1 MPRKEVRPPPPP
13 PDDDLPVRTSG
24 AGPWTLEKLEI
35 VWRYLLAFA
44 NACQRAP
51 AFHFVDGFSSL
62 GVNLIGSKRVSGSPL
77 LALEAEPVFS
87 SCLLMDLDEE
97 TVDVLR
103 QRTAKYGDRAKV
115 RQGDCNVDLVPA
127 MGEVLGAWDPGL
139 VLLDP
144 EGTELAWSTV
154 EAVARFKTKKTKLE
168 QLILLATHTGFL
180 RMLAK
185 DGTVQDWAAEKM
197 THMYGNE
204 KWRDIHQARALGRI
218 STDTATGDYVR
229 LYGNGLRELGYTY
242 VLDREIRDR
251 GFDGRLRYFLIFA
264 SEHDLGFKI
273 MNHIFNTV
281 TSGGPDPQMSL
292 FTPERRSRIEGG

>member
-1 MPRKEVRPPPPP
+1 VPRKKVPPPPP
-13 PDDDLPVRTSG
+13 APVDELPVRTSG

-35 VWRYLLAFA
+35 VWRYLLAFS
-44 NACQRAP
+44 NACKRAP

-62 GVNLIGSKRVSGSPL
+62 GVNVIGNRRVAGSPL

-87 SCLLMDLDEE
+87 KCLLMDLDEE
-97 TVDVLR
+97 TVGILQ
-103 QRTAKYGDRAKV
+103 QRTAKYGDRAVV

-127 MGEVLGAWDPGL
+127 MRDVLGPWDPGL

-154 EAVARFKTKKTKLE
+154 EAIARFKTRKTKLE
-168 QLILLATHTGFL
+168 QLILLATHTGWL

-218 STDTATGDYVR
+218 STDDATTDYVR
-229 LYGNGLRELGYTY
+229 LYGNGLRDLGYTH

-264 SEHDLGFKI
+264 SEHDLGYKI
-273 MNHIFNTV
+273 MEHIFNTV
-281 TSGGPDPQMSL
+281 TAVEPDPQGTL
-292 FTPERRSRIEGG
+292 FTPERRSRMRP